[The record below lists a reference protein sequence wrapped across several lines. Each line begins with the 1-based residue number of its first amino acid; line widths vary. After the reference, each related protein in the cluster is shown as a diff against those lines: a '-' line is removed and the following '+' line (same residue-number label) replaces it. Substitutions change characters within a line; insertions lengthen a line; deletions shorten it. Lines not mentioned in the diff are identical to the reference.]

1 LIWSAKR
8 FIVTDT
14 LGLLLTVVVTAAVQD
29 PDGAKPAL
37 LQAYLCTRVRF
48 VFTDGAFAG
57 RLLDWAYTI
66 LRTTLH
72 IVRKPADQRGFV
84 VIPPLGRDQ
93 HHHPQDRP
101 RRARHPA
108 ATAHLH
114 HRKLIFSNTLS
125 VRNART
131 TCGRRSRTD

>member
-1 LIWSAKR
+1 LRWSAKR

-14 LGLLLTVVVTAAVQD
+14 LGRLLTAAVQD
-29 PDGAKPAL
+29 PDGAEPAL

-57 RLLDWAYTI
+57 RLLDGAYTI

-101 RRARHPA
+101 RRAATRHQPRTFT
-108 ATAHLH
+108 TA
-114 HRKLIFSNTLS
+114 S
-125 VRNART
+125 
-131 TCGRRSRTD
+131 

>member
-14 LGLLLTVVVTAAVQD
+14 LGLLLTVVITAAVQD
-29 PDGAKPAL
+29 PHGAKSAL

-57 RLLDWAYTI
+57 RLLDWTA
-66 LRTTLH
+66 TT
-72 IVRKPADQRGFV
+72 
-84 VIPPLGRDQ
+84 
-93 HHHPQDRP
+93 
-101 RRARHPA
+101 
-108 ATAHLH
+108 HLH
-114 HRKLIFSNTLS
+114 HRKLLFSSTLS